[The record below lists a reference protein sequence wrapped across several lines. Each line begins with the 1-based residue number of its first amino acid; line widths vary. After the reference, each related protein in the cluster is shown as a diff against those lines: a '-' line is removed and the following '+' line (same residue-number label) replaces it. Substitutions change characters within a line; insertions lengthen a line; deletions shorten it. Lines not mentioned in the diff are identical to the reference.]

1 MTDAKNGEGE
11 VSSSAPADR
20 STTASPRNQED
31 AQKEASNDFT
41 TTDGVAPSK
50 TASKASST
58 RNSTPTVASL
68 DLRQPAPDDNDA
80 SSAMEDVQPFREIAD
95 ISSKSAHPSIK
106 DSEENDA
113 APSSYGT
120 RSRNRPG
127 RSRPNYA
134 EDTEMDFEMAP
145 ASMNGNLSDPPSRNS
160 LAPDSSHSSTVSG
173 KKGSGSAQA
182 NGSWGNSATL
192 PKDNPAN
199 LPISNPSPSVAPP
212 PSSNPPQPTTK
223 RRKNA
228 ASNPTNGNHA
238 NAAQP
243 NHSGGKRGNHA
254 MAVTNSAR
262 ESSMMT
268 FENSGAFLKDGRLE
282 ADDGRTVSVN
292 GKF

>member
-1 MTDAKNGEGE
+1 MTDAKNGGGE
-11 VSSSAPADR
+11 VSSS
-20 STTASPRNQED
+20 TTGSLRNQED
-31 AQKEASNDFT
+31 AQKDASNYST
-41 TTDGVAPSK
+41 TTEGVAPSK

-58 RNSTPTVASL
+58 RNSTPAASSL
-68 DLRQPAPDDNDA
+68 DVRHSDNDA
-80 SSAMEDVQPFREIAD
+80 SSAMEDVQPSRETAD
-95 ISSKSAHPSIK
+95 HSSKSAHASAK
-106 DSEENDA
+106 DSDDNDA

-145 ASMNGNLSDPPSRNS
+145 AAMNGNLSDPPSRNS

-182 NGSWGNSATL
+182 NGPWGNSATL
-192 PKDNPAN
+192 PKDSPAK

-212 PSSNPPQPTTK
+212 PSRNPPQPTTK

-228 ASNPTNGNHA
+228 ASNATNGNHA
-238 NAAQP
+238 NAASAGQ
-243 NHSGGKRGNHA
+243 SGGKRANQA
-254 MAVTNSAR
+254 TAVTNSAR
-262 ESSMMT
+262 ESNMMT
-268 FENSGAFLKDGRLE
+268 FDNTGAFLRDGRLE